1 MIKLE
6 AIGVKIEDEDKAL
19 RLLWSLPTFDKHL
32 LLTLMYE
39 NDLEEVTSTLL
50 SEEQRLSDKSNEA
63 SNDPALIVDN

>member
-6 AIGVKIEDEDKAL
+6 AIGVKIEDEDEAL

-50 SEEQRLSDKSNEA
+50 SEERRLSGRSNEA
-63 SNDPALIVDN
+63 SDDPALIVDN

>member
-6 AIGVKIEDEDKAL
+6 AIGVKIEDEDKVL

-50 SEEQRLSDKSNEA
+50 SEERRLSGRSNEA
-63 SNDPALIVDN
+63 SDDPALIVDN